1 MDRDRGTPGGGAAG
15 RWAAV
20 LLLTALVAAAFF
32 LPEWFSGLRDRQILD
47 HPVVET
53 RDGEPE
59 GFAETIGLT
68 VAEKLALLRSGS
80 LTVMELSQEMEAGFS
95 LNVSNG
101 YDGMAVVELV
111 PPAAPE
117 NGGGT
122 EVEFFSEEAE
132 LRAYGEEISQVWK
145 DRLTAA
151 RTEIRNLQAL
161 GGLPSLWS
169 EGSELDCVDLSELLY
184 LDPGT
189 QMSFQVYRMTLMHDP
204 YSLTLSMDAQ
214 SGRILSFHLQWVW
227 GDRRPQWG
235 LQGSANF
242 GTAWRNYWGMDSV
255 GGGWYNS
262 YNRGILEPQSVGDY
276 DAHGQISFTYNGQT
290 VLIPLDGWYYKGR
303 SSALAWNI

>member
-1 MDRDRGTPGGGAAG
+1 MDRERGTPGAAG

-20 LLLTALVAAAFF
+20 PLVAALVAAAFF

-47 HPVVET
+47 HPVIET
-53 RDGEPE
+53 RDGEQE

-68 VAEKLALLRSGS
+68 VAEKLALLRGGS
-80 LTVMELSQEMEAGFS
+80 LTVMELSQEMEEGFS

-111 PPAAPE
+111 PASPPE
-117 NGGGT
+117 NGGET
-122 EVEFFSEEAE
+122 EVEFFSGEAE

-189 QMSFQVYRMTLMHDP
+189 QMSFQVYRMTLMHAP
-204 YSLTLSMDAQ
+204 YSLTLSIDAQ
-214 SGRILSFHLQWVW
+214 SGRILSFHLQWAW
-227 GDRRPQWG
+227 GDRWWPQWG

-242 GTAWRNYWGMDSV
+242 GAAWRNYWGMDSV
-255 GGGWYNS
+255 GGGWNNS

-276 DAHGQISFTYNGQT
+276 DAHGQISFTYDGQT
-290 VLIPLDGWYYKGR
+290 VRIPLDGWYYKGR
-303 SSALAWNI
+303 GSALAWNI